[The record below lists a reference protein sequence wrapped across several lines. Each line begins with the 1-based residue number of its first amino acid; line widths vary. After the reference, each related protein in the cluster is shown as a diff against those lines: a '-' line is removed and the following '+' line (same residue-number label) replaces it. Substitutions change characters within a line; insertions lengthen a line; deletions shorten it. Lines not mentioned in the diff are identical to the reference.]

1 MMCFLSFHS
10 SRMELFLHN
19 LQRVEF
25 MAKIYSWP
33 ELNSVLE
40 EALFAMALVAW
51 SVAYRIWRSKLALVS
66 SVMKIAKFGRKI
78 WVSFRSL
85 LPKVLP
91 KFITGNSSE
100 VYYRKFLRSLPP
112 IQNSKAPGGLQKRDI
127 WSNGYKF
134 LTECY
139 IPNQPS
145 SRSDG

>member
-1 MMCFLSFHS
+1 MMCFLSFLS

-78 WVSFRSL
+78 F
-85 LPKVLP
+85 P
-91 KFITGNSSE
+91 SE
-100 VYYRKFLRSLPP
+100 VYYRKFSRSLLPKILP
-112 IQNSKAPGGLQKRDI
+112 KFITENSSEVYHRFKIQKHLESCRKRDI